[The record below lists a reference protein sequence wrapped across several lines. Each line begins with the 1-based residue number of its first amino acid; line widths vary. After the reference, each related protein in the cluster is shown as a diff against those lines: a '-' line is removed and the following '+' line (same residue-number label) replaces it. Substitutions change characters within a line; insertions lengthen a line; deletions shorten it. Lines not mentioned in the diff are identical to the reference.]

1 MSPMLNTDKEAEYER
16 LDKRFDELWPLTRSI
31 TGSGIEKSLDILQ
44 SDIPLDIEY
53 VSSGT
58 EVFDWEV
65 PMEWRISKAKLVGPD
80 GTVYANIDES
90 NLEVVNYSEPVD
102 RHLSLDE
109 LDSHLYTDPEV
120 PNATPYVT
128 SYYDREWGFC
138 MPHSTYESLP
148 TGEYHAYIDSEFI
161 DGRLP
166 FAHTTLE
173 GESDEEILLSSYLC
187 HPSMANNELS
197 GPLVLSALY
206 NRIKEWDQQ
215 YYTYRFVLAPETIG
229 SLCYL
234 DRYGEHL
241 QQHLVSGAV
250 LTCLGGPADELRYQY
265 SRSGDSLLDDVVR
278 NLSNHGGKPIRNTE
292 FTPINGSDERQYCSP
307 GFDLPVGQ
315 FARTVYGEYDGYHN
329 SNDTKEFM
337 TIDAL
342 IRSADVIESVLTKL
356 EIGGTFR
363 NTEPYGEP
371 MLSKYELYP
380 SRNAPETRDN
390 STDNILNDNREFLN
404 AVLRILNRSD
414 GTERMAKIAT
424 DHGYSLAEIT
434 SIIDTL
440 RNKGLLQRELDSDI

>member
-1 MSPMLNTDKEAEYER
+1 MDESSEGEWLNEQ
-16 LDKRFDELWPLTRSI
+16 FDNLWPLTRSI
-31 TGSGIEKSLDILQ
+31 TGPGIEESLEILQ
-44 SDIPLDIEY
+44 SDIPLDVEY
-53 VSSGT
+53 VPSGT

-65 PMEWRISKAKLVGPD
+65 PMEWRIREARLVGPD
-80 GTVYANIDES
+80 GKVYADFDEN
-90 NLEVVNYSEPVD
+90 NLSVINYSEPVD
-102 RHLSLDE
+102 RCLSLEE
-109 LDSHLYTDPEV
+109 LDPHLYTNPEV

-138 MPHSTYESLP
+138 LPHSTYETLP
-148 TGEYHAYIDSEFI
+148 EGEYHAYIDSEFV

-166 FAHTTLE
+166 FGHTTLE
-173 GESDEEILLSSYLC
+173 GKSEEEVLLSSYLC

-197 GPLVLSALY
+197 GPLVLSMLY
-206 NRIKEWDQQ
+206 NRIKRWNKQH
-215 YYTYRFVLAPETIG
+215 YTYRFVLAPETIG

-234 DRYGEHL
+234 DKYGEHL

-250 LTCLGGPADELRYQY
+250 LTCLGGPADSLRYQY
-265 SRSGDSLLDDVVR
+265 SRNGSSLLDKVIR
-278 NLSNHGGKPIRNTE
+278 NQSNYGKPPIRTTE

-342 IRSADVIESVLTKL
+342 VRSADEIESVLTTLK
-356 EIGGTFR
+356 IGESFR

-371 MLSKYELYP
+371 MLSKYDLYP
-380 SRNAPETRDN
+380 SRNAPETRGD
-390 STDNILNDNREFLN
+390 STDNIVNDNRRFLN

-414 GTERMAKIAT
+414 GKERMVDIANR
-424 DHGYSLAEIT
+424 HNYSLSEIAP
-434 SIIDTL
+434 IVAKL
-440 RNKGLLQRELDSDI
+440 RRKGLLQRESEHNL